1 MEELL
6 KALGPWPLVQ
16 GIVIG
21 IIVAA
26 IGAWAI
32 RRGLQDFSKKTE
44 PSIEDI
50 KSRWEFNKA
59 IEHMHENSFEIVD
72 LLKRGNELAEQNLAA
87 TNRLFDTRWNAK
99 Q

>member
-1 MEELL
+1 MDKLL
-6 KALGPWPLVQ
+6 EALGPWPLVQ

-32 RRGLQDFSKKTE
+32 RRGLQDFSKRTE

-50 KSRWEFNKA
+50 KSKWELHRSIGHLDK
-59 IEHMHENSFEIVD
+59 NSFEIVD
-72 LLKRGNELAEQNLAA
+72 LLKRANELAEQQIAA
-87 TNRLFDTRWNAK
+87 INRLGDSRWNAK

>member
-21 IIVAA
+21 LIVAA

-32 RRGLQDFSKKTE
+32 RRGLQDSKKNE

-50 KSRWEFNKA
+50 KSRWELHRSIGHLDK
-59 IEHMHENSFEIVD
+59 NSFEIVD
-72 LLKRGNELAEQNLAA
+72 LLKRGNELVEQLTAA
-87 TNRLFDTRWNAK
+87 VNRLADSRWNAK